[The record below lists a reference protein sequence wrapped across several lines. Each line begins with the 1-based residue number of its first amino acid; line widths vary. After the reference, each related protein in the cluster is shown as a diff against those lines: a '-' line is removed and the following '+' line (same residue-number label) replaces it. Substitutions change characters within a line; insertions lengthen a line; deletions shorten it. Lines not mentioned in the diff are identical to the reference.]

1 MAKLKKNHFYY
12 GAILDALCQY
22 NPDASPVLM
31 SHEESRQVYRV
42 MTNTSQECILFLKY
56 ASPKTGG
63 KNEQDIS
70 YLFTFSDD
78 DKQKLKAY
86 MDKYNCPIFLYLL
99 CKQPDLKDSEIIV
112 LKYEEY
118 QNVEENRAITI
129 RIQKSKNYI
138 LLFKKGSKARDNAY
152 QIPRN
157 RIEKTFDELADDFM
171 KESKSHIKRRIVNNS
186 QMASF
191 IATSMEIFDDSS
203 NCPFCDSNLKNVLI
217 HNDGNDMNSR
227 MCPICKRRFVNK
239 RQYKVIRKYCGSNN
253 IIPELYIMEFRDE
266 KVQTKIVDERI
277 ERPAAF
283 EEVDRNKF
291 FIVENVDKLMNKL
304 QSGDTLIVTKLD
316 RFARSMSQGSELVS
330 ELIDKGI
337 KVYILNIGIM
347 DNTPSSKLIRNVFF
361 AFAEF
366 ERDMII
372 ERTTEG
378 KAIAKQNPDFREGRP
393 KKYKKAQIEHA
404 LELLEN
410 NSYAQVEQLTGISK
424 STLIRAKRKL
434 KK

>member
-42 MTNTSQECILFLKY
+42 MTNTSQECILFFKY

-99 CKQPDLKDSEIIV
+99 CKQPELKDSEIIV

-171 KESKSHIKRRIVNNS
+171 KESVFHTKKRVTNSS
-186 QMASF
+186 QMESF
-191 IATSMEIFDDSS
+191 IATSMEIFEDNK
-203 NCPFCDSNLKNVLI
+203 NCPFCDNVLKDVVI
-217 HNDGNDMNSR
+217 HNSGDDMDSR
-227 MCPICKRRFVNK
+227 MCPVCKRRFVNK
-239 RQYKVIRKYCGSNN
+239 RQYKVIRKYCGANN
-253 IIPELYIMEFRDE
+253 IIPELYIMDFREDKGQDRAGYRE
-266 KVQTKIVDERI
+266 VEGQAIFKAVDKNKFYIIEDERAI
-277 ERPAAF
+277 CPVHNCKME
-283 EEVDRNKF
+283 
-291 FIVENVDKLMNKL
+291 
-304 QSGDTLIVTKLD
+304 
-316 RFARSMSQGSELVS
+316 
-330 ELIDKGI
+330 I
-337 KVYILNIGIM
+337 KVINFGMKQKDTVHFCKRCNKHIISRKQYDFLKNQCAKGGKRILQN
-347 DNTPSSKLIRNVFF
+347 
-361 AFAEF
+361 AEF
-366 ERDMII
+366 E
-372 ERTTEG
+372 
-378 KAIAKQNPDFREGRP
+378 
-393 KKYKKAQIEHA
+393 
-404 LELLEN
+404 EL
-410 NSYAQVEQLTGISK
+410 V
-424 STLIRAKRKL
+424 
-434 KK
+434 

>member
-171 KESKSHIKRRIVNNS
+171 KESSPHAKNRKVNSS
-186 QMASF
+186 QMDSF
-191 IATSMEIFDDSS
+191 IATSMEIFEDNR
-203 NCPFCDSNLKNVLI
+203 NCPFCDNALKNVLI
-217 HNDGNDMNSR
+217 HNNGNDMNSK
-227 MCPICKRRFVNK
+227 MCPVCKRRFVNK
-239 RQYKVIRKYCGSNN
+239 RQYKVIRKYCGTNN
-253 IIPELYIMEFRDE
+253 IIPELYIMEFPDD
-266 KVQTKIVDERI
+266 KVQDKTEYIHNEKPIVQK
-277 ERPAAF
+277 
-283 EEVDRNKF
+283 EVDRNKF
-291 FIVENVDKLMNKL
+291 YIIEEESNICPIHNCKM
-304 QSGDTLIVTKLD
+304 
-316 RFARSMSQGSELVS
+316 E
-330 ELIDKGI
+330 I
-337 KVYILNIGIM
+337 KVINFGMKQKDTICFCKRCNKHIISWKQYEFLRSQCIKGGKRIIQN
-347 DNTPSSKLIRNVFF
+347 
-361 AFAEF
+361 AEF
-366 ERDMII
+366 E
-372 ERTTEG
+372 
-378 KAIAKQNPDFREGRP
+378 
-393 KKYKKAQIEHA
+393 
-404 LELLEN
+404 EL
-410 NSYAQVEQLTGISK
+410 Q
-424 STLIRAKRKL
+424 
-434 KK
+434 

>member
-86 MDKYNCPIFLYLL
+86 MDKYNCPVFLYLL

-129 RIQKSKNYI
+129 RIQKNKNYI

-157 RIEKTFDELADDFM
+157 RIEKTFDELSDDFM
-171 KESKSHIKRRIVNNS
+171 KESVSHTKKRVANNS
-186 QMASF
+186 QMESF
-191 IATSMEIFDDSS
+191 IATGMEIFEDSK
-203 NCPFCDSNLKNVLI
+203 NCPFCDNALKGVVI
-217 HNDGNDMNSR
+217 HNSGDDMDSR
-227 MCPICKRRFVNK
+227 MCPVCKRRFVNK
-239 RQYKVIRKYCGSNN
+239 HQYKVIRKYCGANN
-253 IIPELYIMEFRDE
+253 IIPELYIMDYPEQNKQNDEAQEKFDRKEVKEQSHFRDAVIKQFFIME
-266 KVQTKIVDERI
+266 QDSDICPIHNCKMDIKVINFSIKLKDTVHFCRRCNKHIISRSHYNFLKKQFVRTNKQII
-277 ERPAAF
+277 QNITF
-283 EEVDRNKF
+283 EE
-291 FIVENVDKLMNKL
+291 L
-304 QSGDTLIVTKLD
+304 S
-316 RFARSMSQGSELVS
+316 
-330 ELIDKGI
+330 
-337 KVYILNIGIM
+337 
-347 DNTPSSKLIRNVFF
+347 
-361 AFAEF
+361 
-366 ERDMII
+366 
-372 ERTTEG
+372 
-378 KAIAKQNPDFREGRP
+378 
-393 KKYKKAQIEHA
+393 
-404 LELLEN
+404 
-410 NSYAQVEQLTGISK
+410 
-424 STLIRAKRKL
+424 
-434 KK
+434 

>member
-78 DKQKLKAY
+78 DKQKLKTY
-86 MDKYNCPIFLYLL
+86 IEKYNCPVFLYLL

-138 LLFKKGSKARDNAY
+138 LLFQKGSKSRDNAY

-171 KESKSHIKRRIVNNS
+171 KESTPHAKRKATNNS
-186 QMASF
+186 QLDSF
-191 IATSMEIFDDSS
+191 IAASMEIFEDNS
-203 NCPFCDSNLKNVLI
+203 NCPFCDNGLKSVVIYNAG
-217 HNDGNDMNSR
+217 DDMDSK
-227 MCPICKRRFVNK
+227 MCPVCKRRFVNK
-239 RQYKVIRKYCGSNN
+239 RQYKVIRKYCGANN
-253 IIPELYIMEFRDE
+253 IIPELYIMNFREDRE
-266 KVQTKIVDERI
+266 QDKVEDGKIKGQVITK
-277 ERPAAF
+277 A
-283 EEVDRNKF
+283 VDRNKF
-291 FIVENVDKLMNKL
+291 YIIDNESSICPVHNCKMEIKVINFGMKQKDTVHFCKRCNKHIISRKQYDFL
-304 QSGDTLIVTKLD
+304 KNQCTKGG
-316 RFARSMSQGSELVS
+316 RRIIQNIEFEELV
-330 ELIDKGI
+330 
-337 KVYILNIGIM
+337 
-347 DNTPSSKLIRNVFF
+347 
-361 AFAEF
+361 
-366 ERDMII
+366 
-372 ERTTEG
+372 
-378 KAIAKQNPDFREGRP
+378 
-393 KKYKKAQIEHA
+393 
-404 LELLEN
+404 
-410 NSYAQVEQLTGISK
+410 
-424 STLIRAKRKL
+424 
-434 KK
+434 

>member
-86 MDKYNCPIFLYLL
+86 TDKYDCPIFLYLL

-171 KESKSHIKRRIVNNS
+171 RESTPHGKRKTVNSS
-186 QMASF
+186 QMDSF
-191 IATSMEIFDDSS
+191 IATSMNIFDDSS
-203 NCPFCDSNLKNVLI
+203 NCPFCDNVLKNVLI
-217 HNDGNDMNSR
+217 HNEGNDMNSR
-227 MCPICKRRFVNK
+227 MCPVCKRRFVNK
-239 RQYKVIRKYCGSNN
+239 HQYKVIRKYCGNN
-253 IIPELYIMEFRDE
+253 SIIPELYIMEFRDDMAQI
-266 KVQTKIVDERI
+266 KVEHKEVERSVTIDDTDKNKFYIVEDEGNICPIHDCKMEIRVINFGMKQKDTVHYCRRCNKHIISRKQYDFLKNQCIHGGKRI
-277 ERPAAF
+277 MHNAKF
-283 EEVDRNKF
+283 EE
-291 FIVENVDKLMNKL
+291 
-304 QSGDTLIVTKLD
+304 LI
-316 RFARSMSQGSELVS
+316 
-330 ELIDKGI
+330 
-337 KVYILNIGIM
+337 
-347 DNTPSSKLIRNVFF
+347 
-361 AFAEF
+361 
-366 ERDMII
+366 
-372 ERTTEG
+372 
-378 KAIAKQNPDFREGRP
+378 
-393 KKYKKAQIEHA
+393 
-404 LELLEN
+404 
-410 NSYAQVEQLTGISK
+410 
-424 STLIRAKRKL
+424 
-434 KK
+434 

>member
-42 MTNTSQECILFLKY
+42 MTNTSQECILFFKY

-99 CKQPDLKDSEIIV
+99 CKQPDLKDSEIII

-171 KESKSHIKRRIVNNS
+171 KESVYHTNRRVTNNS
-186 QMASF
+186 QMESF
-191 IATSMEIFDDSS
+191 IATSMEIFEDND
-203 NCPFCDSNLKNVLI
+203 NCPFCDNVLKGVVI
-217 HNDGNDMNSR
+217 HNSGDDMDSR
-227 MCPICKRRFVNK
+227 MCPVCKRRFVNK
-239 RQYKVIRKYCGSNN
+239 RQYKVIRKYCGANN
-253 IIPELYIMEFRDE
+253 IIPELYIMDFREDKRQDKAE
-266 KVQTKIVDERI
+266 YREVEGQAISKV
-277 ERPAAF
+277 
-283 EEVDRNKF
+283 VDRNKF
-291 FIVENVDKLMNKL
+291 YIIEDESAICPVHNCKME
-304 QSGDTLIVTKLD
+304 
-316 RFARSMSQGSELVS
+316 
-330 ELIDKGI
+330 I
-337 KVYILNIGIM
+337 KVINFGMKQKDTVHFCKRCNKHIISRKQYDFLKNQCVKGGKRILQN
-347 DNTPSSKLIRNVFF
+347 
-361 AFAEF
+361 AEF
-366 ERDMII
+366 E
-372 ERTTEG
+372 
-378 KAIAKQNPDFREGRP
+378 
-393 KKYKKAQIEHA
+393 
-404 LELLEN
+404 EL
-410 NSYAQVEQLTGISK
+410 S
-424 STLIRAKRKL
+424 
-434 KK
+434 

>member
-86 MDKYNCPIFLYLL
+86 MDKYDCPIFLYLL

-138 LLFKKGSKARDNAY
+138 LLFKKGSRARDNAY

-171 KESKSHIKRRIVNNS
+171 KESSPHAKNRKVNSS
-186 QMASF
+186 QMDFF
-191 IATSMEIFDDSS
+191 IATSMEIFEDNR
-203 NCPFCDSNLKNVLI
+203 NCPFCDNALKDVVI
-217 HNDGNDMNSR
+217 HNSGDDMDSR
-227 MCPICKRRFVNK
+227 MCPVCKRRFVNK
-239 RQYKVIRKYCGSNN
+239 RQYKIIRKYCGNNN
-253 IIPELYIMEFRDE
+253 IIPELYIMDFRE
-266 KVQTKIVDERI
+266 DERQNKA
-277 ERPAAF
+277 EYKELEGQSVFSA
-283 EEVDRNKF
+283 VDRNKF
-291 FIVENVDKLMNKL
+291 YIVEDESDVCPIHNCKMEIRVINFGMKQKDTVHFCKRCNKYIIFRKQYDFL
-304 QSGDTLIVTKLD
+304 KIQC
-316 RFARSMSQGSELVS
+316 A
-330 ELIDKGI
+330 KGGKRI
-337 KVYILNIGIM
+337 FQNAQFE
-347 DNTPSSKLIRNVFF
+347 KLI
-361 AFAEF
+361 
-366 ERDMII
+366 
-372 ERTTEG
+372 
-378 KAIAKQNPDFREGRP
+378 
-393 KKYKKAQIEHA
+393 
-404 LELLEN
+404 
-410 NSYAQVEQLTGISK
+410 
-424 STLIRAKRKL
+424 
-434 KK
+434 

>member
-42 MTNTSQECILFLKY
+42 MTNTSQECILFFKY

-86 MDKYNCPIFLYLL
+86 MEKYNCPIFLYLL

-171 KESKSHIKRRIVNNS
+171 KESVSHTKRRVTNNS
-186 QMASF
+186 QMESF
-191 IATSMEIFDDSS
+191 IVKSMEIFEDNK
-203 NCPFCDSNLKNVLI
+203 NCPFCDNVLKRVVI
-217 HNDGNDMNSR
+217 HNAGDDMDSR
-227 MCPICKRRFVNK
+227 MCSVCKRRFVNK
-239 RQYKVIRKYCGSNN
+239 RQYKVIRKYCGANN
-253 IIPELYIMEFRDE
+253 IIPELYIMDFREDKGQDKAE
-266 KVQTKIVDERI
+266 YRKVEGQTISK
-277 ERPAAF
+277 A
-283 EEVDRNKF
+283 VDRNKF
-291 FIVENVDKLMNKL
+291 YIIEDE
-304 QSGDTLIVTKLD
+304 SGICPVHNCK
-316 RFARSMSQGSELVS
+316 ME
-330 ELIDKGI
+330 I
-337 KVYILNIGIM
+337 KVINFGMKQKDTVHFCNRCNKYIISRKQYDFLKNQCTKSWKNIIQ
-347 DNTPSSKLIRNVFF
+347 N
-361 AFAEF
+361 AEF
-366 ERDMII
+366 E
-372 ERTTEG
+372 
-378 KAIAKQNPDFREGRP
+378 
-393 KKYKKAQIEHA
+393 
-404 LELLEN
+404 ELL
-410 NSYAQVEQLTGISK
+410 
-424 STLIRAKRKL
+424 
-434 KK
+434 

>member
-1 MAKLKKNHFYY
+1 MNIIAKLKKNHFYY

-31 SHEESRQVYRV
+31 SHEESRQIYRV
-42 MTNTSQECILFLKY
+42 MTNTSQECILFFKY

-86 MDKYNCPIFLYLL
+86 VDKYDCPIFLYLL

-171 KESKSHIKRRIVNNS
+171 KDSAHDVKRRTVNSS
-186 QMASF
+186 QMDSF
-191 IATSMEIFDDSS
+191 IATSMEVFEDNK
-203 NCPFCDSNLKNVLI
+203 NCPFCDNALKEVVI
-217 HNDGNDMNSR
+217 HNSGDDMDSR
-227 MCPICKRRFVNK
+227 MCPVCKRRFVNK
-239 RQYKVIRKYCGSNN
+239 RQYKIIRKYCGANN
-253 IIPELYIMEFRDE
+253 IISELYIMDFRDDNTHT
-266 KVQTKIVDERI
+266 KVEHNKADKVVNSDETN
-277 ERPAAF
+277 
-283 EEVDRNKF
+283 RNKF
-291 FIVENVDKLMNKL
+291 YIVDDEGNICPVHKCKMEIRVINFGMKQKDTVHYCKRCNKHIISRKQYDFL
-304 QSGDTLIVTKLD
+304 KNQC
-316 RFARSMSQGSELVS
+316 
-330 ELIDKGI
+330 
-337 KVYILNIGIM
+337 VYGGKRVMYNIQ
-347 DNTPSSKLIRNVFF
+347 
-361 AFAEF
+361 F
-366 ERDMII
+366 E
-372 ERTTEG
+372 
-378 KAIAKQNPDFREGRP
+378 
-393 KKYKKAQIEHA
+393 
-404 LELLEN
+404 ELL
-410 NSYAQVEQLTGISK
+410 
-424 STLIRAKRKL
+424 
-434 KK
+434 

>member
-86 MDKYNCPIFLYLL
+86 MDKYDCPIFLYLL

-171 KESKSHIKRRIVNNS
+171 KESSPHAKNRKVNSS
-186 QMASF
+186 QMDSF
-191 IATSMEIFDDSS
+191 IATSMEIFEDNR
-203 NCPFCDSNLKNVLI
+203 NCPFCDNALKDVVI
-217 HNDGNDMNSR
+217 HNSGDDMDSR
-227 MCPICKRRFVNK
+227 MCLVCKRRFVNK
-239 RQYKVIRKYCGSNN
+239 RQYKIIRKYCGNNN
-253 IIPELYIMEFRDE
+253 IIPELYIMDFRE
-266 KVQTKIVDERI
+266 DERQNKA
-277 ERPAAF
+277 EYKELEGQSVFSA
-283 EEVDRNKF
+283 VDRNKF
-291 FIVENVDKLMNKL
+291 YIVEDESDLCPIHSCKMEIRVINFGMKQKDTVHFCKRCNKHIISRKQYDFL
-304 QSGDTLIVTKLD
+304 K
-316 RFARSMSQGSELVS
+316 SQCA
-330 ELIDKGI
+330 KGGKRI
-337 KVYILNIGIM
+337 FQNAQFE
-347 DNTPSSKLIRNVFF
+347 KLI
-361 AFAEF
+361 
-366 ERDMII
+366 
-372 ERTTEG
+372 
-378 KAIAKQNPDFREGRP
+378 
-393 KKYKKAQIEHA
+393 
-404 LELLEN
+404 
-410 NSYAQVEQLTGISK
+410 
-424 STLIRAKRKL
+424 
-434 KK
+434 